1 MAGELSGDRAFQ
13 DILKGG
19 TPGFGP
25 GVFCCL
31 GWPPGPRWAVGRMDE
46 LGTAHVCVYP
56 LHSARESAQRVG
68 TLGFAGVLCAEHVD
82 SVS

>member
-1 MAGELSGDRAFQ
+1 
-13 DILKGG
+13 
-19 TPGFGP
+19 
-25 GVFCCL
+25 
-31 GWPPGPRWAVGRMDE
+31 MDE

-82 SVS
+82 SISYHFGNACFSCLRSHSNLPADLKGAAGTALRRRQTI